1 MYFNFVCSIL
11 YIAGFKK
18 KNNNYYAYTVVLE
31 YILYI
36 IISLIV
42 FLIISMYLYSTRL
55 STRIVGFLAR
65 EDKRC
70 CANRQ
75 VSKWTSS
82 SKLSTA
88 IYPRDHLRIMKT
100 VTVGIPTSVLS
111 IYFTS
116 KTWRCTY
123 TGCNKYIWLML
134 KLFFQWNLNEK
145 SIFTF

>member
-1 MYFNFVCSIL
+1 MFF
-11 YIAGFKK
+11 
-18 KNNNYYAYTVVLE
+18 
-31 YILYI
+31 
-36 IISLIV
+36 
-42 FLIISMYLYSTRL
+42 IISMYLYSTRL

-75 VSKWTSS
+75 VSKWTSG

-88 IYPRDHLRIMKT
+88 IYPQDHLRIMKT

-134 KLFFQWNLNEK
+134 KLFFNEISMKNLFLHFKMGK
-145 SIFTF
+145 STLWIDRMCLMNCFSGHYSHYFALLRF